1 MSYNHISNV
10 KNNVGLFFFKK
21 CQDITL
27 DGESYIELF
36 FSSLY
41 FPVFV
46 ELRKAFHNLIF

>member
-1 MSYNHISNV
+1 MSYNHISNI
-10 KNNVGLFFFKK
+10 KNKVGLFFFKK

-27 DGESYIELF
+27 DGENYRELL

-46 ELRKAFHNLIF
+46 ERQKAFRNLAF